1 MNYKELAERLR
12 EAESSRVQIGR
23 LTDEFPEMTV
33 ADAYQIQ
40 LENVA
45 YRQAQGQ
52 KLIGM
57 KIGITSAAMQ
67 KMLNVDVPD
76 YGHLFDNM
84 LLP

>member
-12 EAESSRVQIGR
+12 KAESSRVQIGR

-45 YRQAQGQ
+45 GSRAETHRHENWHYQCGNAED
-52 KLIGM
+52 
-57 KIGITSAAMQ
+57 AEC
-67 KMLNVDVPD
+67 
-76 YGHLFDNM
+76 
-84 LLP
+84 

>member
-45 YRQAQGQ
+45 YRQAPAPQSPFGSPSSSQ
-52 KLIGM
+52 FPSDRLKGRN
-57 KIGITSAAMQ
+57 S
-67 KMLNVDVPD
+67 
-76 YGHLFDNM
+76 
-84 LLP
+84 

>member
-45 YRQAQGQ
+45 YR
-52 KLIGM
+52 
-57 KIGITSAAMQ
+57 
-67 KMLNVDVPD
+67 
-76 YGHLFDNM
+76 
-84 LLP
+84 